1 MKRFTKAFVALLAVA
16 LVSGIAW
23 AHEAPATAPSTQEQV
38 APMSP
43 ATPPAQVQQFN
54 RAPHMQGQ
62 QFNQTPHMQGQQF
75 NQTPLGGEDLR
86 PATGHAVTIVGT
98 AMSGQTATTVTGMA
112 TAVAAGIVV
121 GNRLSPAKGGGSIL
135 LAQASL
141 HFHQARH
148 LTKRRRKNVQ
158 RAEDGGL
165 NATKRFFQSRICI
178 IFETT
183 ESVRLWKFPR

>member
-1 MKRFTKAFVALLAVA
+1 MEVRKMKRFTKAFVALLAVA

-75 NQTPLGGEDLR
+75 NQTPPSQGQVLDAPYTAPDGYYCSHRWGR
-86 PATGHAVTIVGT
+86 FAPGHRARCYNTWYSNARSDGAWHSN
-98 AMSGQTATTVTGMA
+98 AMPSDYSGYQ
-112 TAVAAGIVV
+112 AGH
-121 GNRLSPAKGGGSIL
+121 GCGGG
-135 LAQASL
+135 
-141 HFHQARH
+141 
-148 LTKRRRKNVQ
+148 
-158 RAEDGGL
+158 GG
-165 NATKRFFQSRICI
+165 C
-178 IFETT
+178 
-183 ESVRLWKFPR
+183 W